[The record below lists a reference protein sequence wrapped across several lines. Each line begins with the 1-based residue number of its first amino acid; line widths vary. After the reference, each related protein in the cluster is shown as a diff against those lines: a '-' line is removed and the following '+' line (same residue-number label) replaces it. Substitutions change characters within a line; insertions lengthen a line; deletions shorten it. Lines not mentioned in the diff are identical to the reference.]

1 MGPNWE
7 LACRCQYCGG
17 RLTLSI
23 FHSFA
28 RQYLINLDGHP
39 RKRGRKSSE
48 GDMDLCTVWCYDCGA
63 LWDGKNAVLDND
75 GVWIRGEG
83 LSP

>member
-1 MGPNWE
+1 MGDAWKRASLCP
-7 LACRCQYCGG
+7 YCGG

-28 RQYLINLDGHP
+28 RQYLINLDGRP
-39 RKRGRKSSE
+39 RKRSRKSSE

-83 LSP
+83 LGP

>member
-7 LACRCQYCGG
+7 LACRFPYCGG